1 MTFVGID
8 VGTFETKG
16 VLVDADGKV
25 LAMARRRH
33 GISTPRPG
41 HVEHGPEEDWWADV
55 TAVLAEL
62 MRHPRGAEVQAA
74 AVSAIGPCVVAV
86 GEDLTPLRPAI
97 LYGVDTRA
105 TRQIEALTERLGAQE
120 VFRRGGNPLT
130 SQSAGPK
137 IAWLKDQEPGVW
149 ERARWFMTS
158 QSWLVA
164 RLTGEV
170 VMDHATAGYFHP
182 FYDLRHHRWD
192 TSGAQDVVTEE
203 RLPRLA
209 WTTEIAGHVHA
220 AAAAATGLP
229 EGTPVI
235 VGTTDAPAEA
245 VAAGVVHDGS
255 LMAMYG
261 SSGYFIRVGSTPVT
275 DASLWAAPF
284 VLEDTYV
291 LAAGTATTG
300 TATRWLADLLGLT
313 GAEDA
318 VTFARLL
325 ELAAG
330 SPVGARGVL
339 ALPHLSGERTPFQD
353 PDSRGAVVGL
363 GLEHSRADVA
373 RAVLEGAG
381 HGVAEAI
388 LAYARAGVPVERVVA
403 IGGATQNDVILGTVS
418 TVTGLTQH
426 VLDSP
431 GASYGDALLAAY
443 AAGVVTDLGPDCPW
457 WPESHAV
464 EPDPDPAS
472 TATLRADHEAYVALY
487 HALAPWNRRRRDVEG
502 DDGERWQDEGSAR

>member
-16 VLVDADGKV
+16 VLVDADGEV
-25 LAMARRRH
+25 LALARRRH
-33 GISTPRPG
+33 GISIPRPG
-41 HVEHGPEEDWWADV
+41 HVEHSPEEDWWADM

-62 MRHPRGAEVQAA
+62 MRHPRGVEVQAT

-86 GEDLTPLRPAI
+86 GEDLAPLRPAI

-105 TRQIEALTERLGAQE
+105 TCQIEALTERLGAEE
-120 VFRRGGNPLT
+120 VFRRGGNRLT

-137 IAWLKDQEPGVW
+137 IAWLKDQEPQVW

-170 VMDHATAGYFHP
+170 TMDHATAGYFHP
-182 FYDLRHHRWD
+182 FYDLQHHRWD
-192 TSGAQDVVTEE
+192 TCGVEDVVTEE

-209 WTTEIAGHVHA
+209 WTTEVAGHVHA
-220 AAAAATGLP
+220 EAAAATGLP

-313 GAEDA
+313 EAEDG

-339 ALPHLSGERTPFQD
+339 ALPHFSGERTPFQD
-353 PDSRGAVVGL
+353 PDSRGALVGL

-388 LAYARAGVPVERVVA
+388 LAYGRAGVPVARVAA
-403 IGGATQNDVILGTVS
+403 IGGATKNDVILGTVS
-418 TVTGLTQH
+418 IVTGLTQH
-426 VLDSP
+426 VVDSP

-443 AAGVVTDLGPDCPW
+443 GAGVVTDLGPDCPW

-502 DDGERWQDEGSAR
+502 GDGERWQDEGSAR